1 MTIHFIIPAI
11 VGCAIIGATLLFIAM
26 LNRKQFDYQR
36 TLLRRLSTI
45 NNQFKAIAL
54 LDVLSHVNADGMYDE
69 KQRKHKETQYL
80 LLWDNVMDV
89 LKNDPRPIDI
99 SHARKAK
106 KC

>member
-1 MTIHFIIPAI
+1 MTIQFIIL
-11 VGCAIIGATLLFIAM
+11 AIISCAAVGNTLLFLAM
-26 LNRKQFDYQR
+26 LSRKQFDYQR
-36 TLLRRLSTI
+36 TLLRRISTI
-45 NNQFKAIAL
+45 NDQFKEIAL
-54 LDVLSHVNADGMYDE
+54 LDVLSHVNTDSIDDE

-99 SHARKAK
+99 SYARKAK